1 MKELWASGNKKP
13 SRLKARKKN
22 GDTSIQQLAL

>member
-1 MKELWASGNKKP
+1 MKELWASGNKIP
-13 SRLKARKKN
+13 SRLKAQKN